1 MHEHS
6 FAGTLRAAIDSRG
19 ISLERIQARLAQRGA
34 PVSVATLSYWQNGRS
49 RPERRASLVALRHLE
64 SILGLTSGAL
74 YDLLTAPP
82 ARSRTEQAT
91 AAPELPAAD
100 PPASPGHLDPALND
114 RFTLVDAHD
123 RVLLSAT
130 RHERL
135 VQTRLLLRAEED
147 GVDRFVVQAPAC
159 GDGPPAL
166 GSLWRCR
173 PGATHADRAGG
184 RGIELLLDRPLA
196 RGETTIVDYSL
207 TRPGPGPVA
216 TSWERGFGR
225 PVRQYT
231 LEIAF
236 DPGAVPVYCTRFT
249 DDGTGVEEHRGL
261 VLDGTR
267 TVQVVARDLPAGRAG
282 ARWEWGGGP
291 E

>member
-1 MHEHS
+1 VHEQS

-74 YDLLTAPP
+74 YDLLTAPAPRGRADQP
-82 ARSRTEQAT
+82 ATDQ
-91 AAPELPAAD
+91 PGPA
-100 PPASPGHLDPALND
+100 PASPGAVDAAVND

-135 VQTRLLLRAEED
+135 VQTRFLLRAEED
-147 GVDRFVVQAPAC
+147 GVDRFVVLAPAG

-166 GSLWRCR
+166 GALWRCR
-173 PGATHADRAGG
+173 PGATHTDRAGR

-216 TSWERGFGR
+216 TCWERGFGR

-231 LEIAF
+231 LELAF

-261 VLDGTR
+261 VVDGTR

-282 ARWEWGGGP
+282 ARWELGGGP
-291 E
+291 G